1 MLQGDSKRKRTMCIA
16 DQQLVLYYIRVE
28 FAFLWYGTTHT
39 LDIAASVNILREGQ
53 TLAYADSDTVC
64 MMFGHVIRDRVRS

>member
-1 MLQGDSKRKRTMCIA
+1 MCVA
-16 DQQLVLYYIRVE
+16 DQQLVMYYIRVE
-28 FAFLWYGTTHT
+28 FAS

-53 TLAYADSDTVC
+53 TLAYADSDTVY